1 MVLNG
6 TKIGPNMDRTK
17 LEKKMSKNIKLIR
30 LTSGEE
36 LIGDVSIGEYAD
48 TKKVKDA
55 IVLIPAGEGKIGFM
69 PFMPYTK
76 AKDGVNIRKQDIMFE
91 VDPIEDLV
99 EQHRNATSEIAL
111 PEKKII
117 S

>member
-1 MVLNG
+1 
-6 TKIGPNMDRTK
+6 MDRIK
-17 LEKKMSKNIKLIR
+17 LEKKMTKNIQLVR
-30 LTSGEE
+30 LSSGEE
-36 LIGDVSIGEYAD
+36 LIADVDLNGID
-48 TKKVKDA
+48 TDTVIVKDA

-76 AKDGVNIRKQDIMFE
+76 AKDGVEIDMKWIMFM

>member
-1 MVLNG
+1 M
-6 TKIGPNMDRTK
+6 
-17 LEKKMSKNIKLIR
+17 KNIQLIR

-36 LIGDVSIGEYAD
+36 IIADVDLNGID
-48 TKKVKDA
+48 TDTIIMKDA

-76 AKDGVNIRKQDIMFE
+76 AKDGIE
-91 VDPIEDLV
+91 VDLKFVMFMVEPVEDLIK
-99 EQHRNATSEIAL
+99 QHRAATSEIEL
-111 PEKKII
+111 PNSKII